1 MKLFAC
7 EELIFFP
14 GECKN
19 IQTNTSITRKYG
31 RLSVLLKPAENFS
44 LRCQNEGIII
54 PSFRGNV
61 TLQFVN
67 STYAHVVI
75 AAGSLVGYLI
85 LTPFVE

>member
-1 MKLFAC
+1 M
-7 EELIFFP
+7 
-14 GECKN
+14 
-19 IQTNTSITRKYG
+19 
-31 RLSVLLKPAENFS
+31 LLKPAENFS
-44 LRCQNEGIII
+44 LRCQNEGIIN